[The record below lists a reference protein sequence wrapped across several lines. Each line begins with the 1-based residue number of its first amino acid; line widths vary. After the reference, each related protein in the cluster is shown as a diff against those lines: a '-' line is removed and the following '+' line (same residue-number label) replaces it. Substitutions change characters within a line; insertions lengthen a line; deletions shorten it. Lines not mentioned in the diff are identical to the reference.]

1 MVVIAL
7 VNRYVLVPRF
17 RSGDGREQRYFIRMT
32 QTEVVLGRW
41 FWRQSACSRPGNP
54 SDEVEH
60 NEKNRTFS
68 LTAGLFRHGAGG
80 TQVITVSR
88 FEVGKDKWAFNREE
102 VMLTCRPGHALY
114 AINPSTLVQYPLN
127 DVAQQQVDSGKSNG
141 QPIAIIQVDDPK
153 NPGQKMS
160 LAPFIERANTLC

>member
-1 MVVIAL
+1 
-7 VNRYVLVPRF
+7 
-17 RSGDGREQRYFIRMT
+17 
-32 QTEVVLGRW
+32 
-41 FWRQSACSRPGNP
+41 
-54 SDEVEH
+54 
-60 NEKNRTFS
+60 
-68 LTAGLFRHGAGG
+68 
-80 TQVITVSR
+80 
-88 FEVGKDKWAFNREE
+88 
-102 VMLTCRPGHALY
+102 MLTCRPGHALY